1 MMLTEAQA
9 DLFENMTLEDYN
21 AAMRPKVDGVWNL
34 HNRLSRADVDF
45 FIMLSSIVGLVGNP
59 SQAAYVA
66 ASLFLDAFSSFRN
79 RLGLPAVS
87 LDLGRVVGVG
97 FVAENEA
104 ASRGVS
110 KLWSRDIDEVELMAL
125 IASAM
130 VAPRRA
136 DGRPGASI
144 IGLKPWGPAAGTA
157 MDSPMFSHFRRA
169 AMREEATGAE
179 GGLAACEREV
189 LREAVSLDEAARYV
203 CAKLMGKM
211 AALLMMPV
219 GDISASG
226 SMADYGMDSLVAV
239 EMRNWLVRE
248 MDATVPILDLL
259 ANVSLQELSMKIV
272 QRSKIVN
279 PALLV
284 GTEM

>member
-1 MMLTEAQA
+1 
-9 DLFENMTLEDYN
+9 MTLTDYN

-34 HNRLSRADVDF
+34 HNRLSRTDVDF
-45 FIMLSSIVGLVGNP
+45 FIMLSSLSGLVGNP

-66 ASLFLDAFSSFRN
+66 ASLFLDAFADFRN

-104 ASRGVS
+104 ASRGVR
-110 KLWSRDIDEVELMAL
+110 KLWSRDIDEAELMAL

-144 IGLKPWGPAAGTA
+144 TGLKPWAPAAGTA
-157 MDSPMFSHFRRA
+157 LEPPMFSHFRRA
-169 AMREEATGAE
+169 TMRKGAAGAD
-179 GGLAACEREV
+179 GGARVLASRVRAV
-189 LREAVSLDEAARYV
+189 LREAMSLDEAARYACDAV
-203 CAKLMGKM
+203 MEKM
-211 AALLMMPV
+211 ATLLMVPTA
-219 GDISASG
+219 DISASR

-259 ANVSLQELSMKIV
+259 ANVSLQELSAKIV

-279 PALLV
+279 PAILA
-284 GTEM
+284 GKEM

>member
-1 MMLTEAQA
+1 
-9 DLFENMTLEDYN
+9 MTRDEYN
-21 AAMRPKVDGVWNL
+21 IAMRPKVDGVWNL
-34 HNRLSRADVDF
+34 HNRLSRSDVDF
-45 FIMLSSIVGLVGNP
+45 FILLSSVVGLVGNP

-66 ASLFLDAFSSFRN
+66 ASLFLDAFADFRN

-110 KLWSRDIDEVELMAL
+110 KLWSRDIDEAELMAL

-130 VAPRRA
+130 VAPRRR

-144 IGLKPWGPAAGTA
+144 TGLKPWAPAAGTA
-157 MDSPMFSHFRRA
+157 MDAPMFSHFRRA
-169 AMREEATGAE
+169 AMRKAAGMKTAAGAAE
-179 GGLAACEREV
+179 GGLAVRVRAV
-189 LREAVSLDEAARYV
+189 LREATSLDEAARYV
-203 CAKLMGKM
+203 CDTLMEKM
-211 AALLMMPV
+211 AALLMVPA
-219 GDISASG
+219 GDISASR

-259 ANVSLQELSMKIV
+259 AKVSLQELSVKIV

-279 PALLV
+279 PAILA
-284 GTEM
+284 GADM